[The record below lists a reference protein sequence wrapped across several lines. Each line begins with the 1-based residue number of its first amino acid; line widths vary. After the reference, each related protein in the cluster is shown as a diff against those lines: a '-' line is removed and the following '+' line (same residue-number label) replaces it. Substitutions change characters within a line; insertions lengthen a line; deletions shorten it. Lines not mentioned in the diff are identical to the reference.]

1 MELRAEP
8 ILYLKL
14 KEGETKE
21 QAIERMTNLLYEAG
35 FDILNETITTEN
47 TQIQDK
53 FGVPIPIQ

>member
-14 KEGETKE
+14 NEGETKE

-53 FGVPIPIQ
+53 FGFPIQ

>member
-47 TQIQDK
+47 TQIQDR

>member
-1 MELRAEP
+1 MELKAEP

-35 FDILNETITTEN
+35 FDILNETVTTEN

-53 FGVPIPIQ
+53 FGVPIQ

>member
-1 MELRAEP
+1 MELRTEP